1 MEFNAEREPA
11 WFENAKVYHDG
22 SHFIAIP
29 HTTNR
34 CKKRPRTQEKV
45 FVVSENEQ
53 DDVQEDGAVK
63 TASILPRM
71 ELMDDDECPE
81 CPFEEEI
88 EAYYTQKRQESITV
102 KVDITSSVPKRERP
116 KRHKRVT
123 RGGEFN
129 RLYAESKDM
138 QMKERK
144 RYLMKGLRRLFK
156 DEKATEHYVDRK
168 IMDKYRA
175 LVERRKRFTRKA
187 YLNGF
192 NYFVT
197 FTYANDKHT
206 EESFKKKLLNTL
218 KHFANR
224 KGWRYM
230 GVWER
235 GAKTERLHFHALV
248 KIPEGTMPGQ
258 LEEVSDFNIK
268 THQHKKTVQNTFF
281 NKKFGRSDFELVI
294 QHPRAYIEAV
304 EYILKYVSKTG
315 ERIVYSRGIPMYFSS
330 DINSEDVLVRTGLEG
345 KKLILHDKFGCWDEG
360 EYLGVMSEET
370 KQRMRPLSS

>member
-1 MEFNAEREPA
+1 MEFNTEREPA
-11 WFENAKVYHDG
+11 WFANAKIYHDG

-29 HTTNR
+29 HSTNR
-34 CKKRPRTQEKV
+34 CKKRPRPQEKV
-45 FVVSENEQ
+45 FVVSEDDQ
-53 DDVQEDGAVK
+53 DDVQEEGAVK
-63 TASILPRM
+63 TASVLPTM

-88 EAYYTQKRQESITV
+88 EAYYAQKRQEKI
-102 KVDITSSVPKRERP
+102 SVNADMVPSFSKKERP
-116 KRHKRVT
+116 KKRKRVT

-138 QMKERK
+138 QIKERK
-144 RYLMKGLRRLFK
+144 QYLMKGLRRLFPS
-156 DEKATEHYVDRK
+156 EKATEHYVDRK

-187 YLNGF
+187 FLNGF

-206 EESFKKKLLNTL
+206 EESFKKKLLKVLQN
-218 KHFANR
+218 FANR
-224 KGWRYM
+224 NGWRYM

-235 GAKTERLHFHALV
+235 GAKTERLHFHALLKV
-248 KIPEGTMPGQ
+248 PEGTMPGK
-258 LEEVSDFNIK
+258 LEEVSDFNMK
-268 THQHKKTVQNTFF
+268 TQQMKKTVQNTFF
-281 NKKFGRSDFELVI
+281 NKKFGRSDFETI
-294 QHPRAYIEAV
+294 ITHPQAYIEAV
-304 EYILKYVSKTG
+304 TYILKYVSKTG
-315 ERIVYSRGIPMYFSS
+315 ERIVYSRGLPMYLSG
-330 DINSEDVLVRTGLEG
+330 DINSEDVLARTGLEG

-370 KQRMRPLSS
+370 KKRMRPLSS